1 MKRKILAGL
10 MALLALGGLS
20 SAQAA
25 AAYEEEPAAA
35 VQVQGEVRSAEPKL
49 FPWLKVEDQRRVLHA
64 DGRVVAWVSFP
75 EITVVGDDYPVLART
90 LRNWSMEQRRH
101 SDDAEE
107 DLEAA
112 AHALM
117 SSSPYYAYSVVDRW
131 GRIDDEIVSFALQSV
146 SYSGGAHPLH
156 GIVTVNLHA
165 ETGEPISIDEIVAGR
180 DVLLLALADAFR
192 KQYPGREK
200 DLFAH
205 DIDEALADYHDGGE
219 WQEYIIWM
227 LDANNDLH
235 VFYNPYEIASYADG
249 SFELTLRRDV
259 YPEVFKRDFTDE
271 GSFS

>member
-1 MKRKILAGL
+1 MDVKRKVLAGL
-10 MALLALGGLS
+10 MALLTLGGLS

-25 AAYEEEPAAA
+25 ATYEEEPAAE
-35 VQVQGEVRSAEPKL
+35 VQDNAKSAEPKL
-49 FPWLKVEDQRRVLHA
+49 FPWLKVEDQRRVLYA
-64 DGRVVAWVSFP
+64 DGHMVAWVSFP
-75 EITVVGDDYPVLART
+75 EITVVGDDYPVLQRT

-107 DLEAA
+107 DLERAA
-112 AHALM
+112 SELM
-117 SSSPYYAYSVVDRW
+117 PSIPYYEYSVVDRW
-131 GRIDDEIVSFALQSV
+131 GRIDDEVVSFALQSA

-180 DVLLLALADAFR
+180 DILLLALADAFR

-200 DLFAH
+200 DLFTH
-205 DIDEALADYHDGGE
+205 DIDEALAEYHDGGE
-219 WQEYIIWM
+219 WQEYLIWM

-235 VFYNPYEIASYADG
+235 VFYNPYDIASYAAG

-259 YPEVFKRDFTDE
+259 YPEVFKRDFTD
-271 GSFS
+271 